1 MVVFAS
7 TVDNG
12 VNMVS
17 NAASAIMDKATIIA
31 DTFGISSIVVLLIGL
46 YLGIKVGKKVVSAI
60 LIVVAVAC
68 ACMFFFG
75 KEPIQELLMR
85 IEGLVA

>member
-1 MVVFAS
+1 MIV
-7 TVDNG
+7 G
-12 VNMVS
+12 VLNRNPKSCNKHPAMQLLL
-17 NAASAIMDKATIIA
+17 IIA

-60 LIVVAVAC
+60 LIVVALAC